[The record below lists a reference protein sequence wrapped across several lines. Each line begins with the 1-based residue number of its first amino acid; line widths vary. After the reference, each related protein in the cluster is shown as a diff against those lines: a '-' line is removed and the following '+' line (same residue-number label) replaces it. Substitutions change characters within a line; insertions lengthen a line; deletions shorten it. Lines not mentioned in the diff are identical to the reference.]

1 MKTLKQIRESFLKE
15 GIVADEDRQLAPGTV
30 STGPM
35 NGSGPIDVD
44 EAEDAPKS
52 GDEQRLDT
60 LQKKY
65 ASLTRQYNNTDDFY
79 RKDDLKTQRLELRSQ
94 LADLR
99 VKMDKAKKNESVV
112 NEVLSKS
119 DPVEK
124 WISDF
129 VASSDE
135 RFADKSKDERIKMA
149 LGAYYAAQKNEGSGE
164 SLEGPTGPVVS
175 PEAGPNTSS
184 DVVKEGGDEEIGPG
198 TQLRT
203 NRGVWCVVDEIDQKN
218 SNYAWCTDEDGGDVH
233 VNLNM
238 ADVVRT
244 GPPRHDRED
253 QDTSMYEAIDPK
265 KKKKNLQSSISYL
278 KSRIKIEKNA
288 EKLNDYKADLR
299 RFQSMLDQI
308 KEAMEDNNDE
318 AEEAEEISIA
328 RHELDRMA
336 DMADDLFYFFE
347 TTNEI
352 PPWIQDKISSIHAEL
367 RDVYGYVMRVT
378 GPAAPQSD
386 DVDFTPES

>member
-30 STGPM
+30 STGPK
-35 NGSGPIDVD
+35 NASGPIDMD
-44 EAEDAPKS
+44 EADDAPKS

-65 ASLTRQYNNTDDFY
+65 ASLTRQYNNTEDFY

-99 VKMDKAKKNESVV
+99 VKMDKAKKNESAV

-164 SLEGPTGPVVS
+164 SLEGPTGPIDS

-184 DVVKEGGDEEIGPG
+184 GVVKEGGDEEIGPG

-265 KKKKNLQSSISYL
+265 
-278 KSRIKIEKNA
+278 
-288 EKLNDYKADLR
+288 
-299 RFQSMLDQI
+299 
-308 KEAMEDNNDE
+308 DNNDE

-336 DMADDLFYFFE
+336 DMADDLFYLFE

-386 DVDFTPES
+386 DIDFTPES